1 MRKIIA
7 VYISLTLLCTN
18 ILPVMA
24 QLPPRRI
31 LVQSVPKNLSTFS
44 NKLLTSGPQRLYPNV
59 SQAALQNMRL
69 PVTMQYTHLLS
80 QKSYV
85 PAARQILTFADSK
98 SKALMLRTDFVALT
112 LQKRVSADDIA
123 LASQFYRTN
132 LQKKGAFSSIEAVAD
147 IASLGI
153 LGDKSDAPLILQV
166 AKDSIGKPQEP
177 VITAAAARA
186 LLRLK
191 AYKELEQLDDIS
203 WLQPEL
209 WDGIQQYVELN
220 QLPVKLFKAERK
232 NVDISNFKAQAA
244 SLGPLNYVVTDPSV
258 ESTFLY
264 MNAGKVVSA
273 QVAKHPAV
281 SSLTQPMKLTA
292 TQTPVVENPSLFI
305 RNPAVLT
312 KARIS
317 PTTRHIKTP
326 ASKAVPQV
334 DNTTWTQRAALYLT
348 AFSIGLEIGTP
359 IMASIKSAL
368 NLPLSYAILVTVAS
382 FSPYLFG
389 SFLANWL
396 KGKIGRKGTINTG
409 LAMMGGSFAL
419 GAAAL
424 GLDGSFTAWA
434 DPLAQYF
441 GILATLTTAGTGAVF
456 IQNAAGPVMTEI
468 SKTASELV
476 RQQRGTYIELS
487 RAAGMMASYAFPFLA
502 TSVLGMDWSAPFILA
517 LPFVGASAAG
527 LNLAKLPNTK
537 PHVTHAAPSST
548 TDFSSHSKI
557 SKLKENLRNNS
568 YIRLLREEPGVAN
581 FIGGLFTMNAVEVAI
596 NSGFL
601 FMLPQLVKH
610 ESSQYLFGMIQYAV
624 AFVLGRYLARHFL
637 KWFPKHSLSIATL
650 IAALGTTASLAS
662 LHNVYGLTAALF
674 TAELG
679 ISTTFTLS
687 FAQTAKNHHT
697 QDRITS
703 LIMASAIS
711 CAIGPMLLTQGA
723 QILINAG
730 ILSEADATTAA
741 LIAIPAA
748 LSFLS
753 AKLFANMEGGK
764 LITSLKSWV
773 SSLKKN
779 LRTKSWMPIRNE
791 AHQ

>member
-7 VYISLTLLCTN
+7 VYISLALLCTN

-31 LVQSVPKNLSTFS
+31 IVQSATKNVFTHS
-44 NKLLTSGPQRLYPNV
+44 NKLLTSGAQLLYPSI

-69 PVTMQYTHLLS
+69 PLAMQHAHLLS
-80 QKSYV
+80 SKSYV

-98 SKALMLRTDFVALT
+98 NKALLLRTDFVALT
-112 LQKRVSADDIA
+112 LQKRVSPDDIA

-166 AKDSIGKPQEP
+166 AKDAIGKPQEP

-203 WLQPEL
+203 WMQPEL
-209 WDGIQQYVELN
+209 WDGIQQYVEIN
-220 QLPVKLFKAERK
+220 QLPVKLFKAQRQ
-232 NVDISNFKAQAA
+232 NVDISDFKAQVA
-244 SLGPLNYVVTDPSV
+244 SLGPLNYVVADPSV

-264 MNAGKVVSA
+264 MNAGKAVSA
-273 QVAKHPAV
+273 QVAKQPTAT
-281 SSLTQPMKLTA
+281 SLTQPIKFTTME
-292 TQTPVVENPSLFI
+292 TPAVEKPSLFI

-317 PTTRHIKTP
+317 SAIGRVKAP
-326 ASKAVPQV
+326 APKALTQE

-396 KGKIGRKGTINTG
+396 KGKIGRKGTINAG
-409 LAMMGGSFAL
+409 LGMMGGSFAL

-502 TSVLGMDWSAPFILA
+502 TSVLGMDWSAPFIL
-517 LPFVGASAAG
+517 
-527 LNLAKLPNTK
+527 
-537 PHVTHAAPSST
+537 
-548 TDFSSHSKI
+548 
-557 SKLKENLRNNS
+557 
-568 YIRLLREEPGVAN
+568 
-581 FIGGLFTMNAVEVAI
+581 
-596 NSGFL
+596 
-601 FMLPQLVKH
+601 
-610 ESSQYLFGMIQYAV
+610 
-624 AFVLGRYLARHFL
+624 
-637 KWFPKHSLSIATL
+637 
-650 IAALGTTASLAS
+650 
-662 LHNVYGLTAALF
+662 
-674 TAELG
+674 
-679 ISTTFTLS
+679 
-687 FAQTAKNHHT
+687 
-697 QDRITS
+697 
-703 LIMASAIS
+703 
-711 CAIGPMLLTQGA
+711 
-723 QILINAG
+723 
-730 ILSEADATTAA
+730 
-741 LIAIPAA
+741 
-748 LSFLS
+748 
-753 AKLFANMEGGK
+753 
-764 LITSLKSWV
+764 
-773 SSLKKN
+773 
-779 LRTKSWMPIRNE
+779 
-791 AHQ
+791 